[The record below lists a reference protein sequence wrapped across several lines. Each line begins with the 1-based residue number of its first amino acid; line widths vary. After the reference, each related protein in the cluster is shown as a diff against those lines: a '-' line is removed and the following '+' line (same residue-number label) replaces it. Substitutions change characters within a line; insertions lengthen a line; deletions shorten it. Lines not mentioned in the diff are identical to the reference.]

1 MNGDG
6 RDAGE
11 LGRGIAAILRVG
23 TIMAVLTISVGFIV
37 ASMTGLPSRGGRPL
51 TDYLTI
57 PGPDAPIA
65 VGLFALTLL
74 PMIAIAYAAR
84 VFARGGERHRL
95 AMSLIVLALLG
106 ASLVVAAAVGRGE
119 LTAIVRSATLLAP
132 EGEYPRTG
140 AIVSTAEQA
149 PPGGSGRPVSRSGET
164 FGHSSQPPRRTPR

>member
-1 MNGDG
+1 MNGNG

-23 TIMAVLTISVGFIV
+23 TIMAVLTIGVGFIV

-51 TDYLTI
+51 TDYLTV

-84 VFARGGERHRL
+84 AFARSGERHRL
-95 AMSLIVLALLG
+95 VMSLVVLALLG
-106 ASLVVAAAVGRGE
+106 ASLIVAAAVGR
-119 LTAIVRSATLLAP
+119 AS
-132 EGEYPRTG
+132 
-140 AIVSTAEQA
+140 
-149 PPGGSGRPVSRSGET
+149 
-164 FGHSSQPPRRTPR
+164 